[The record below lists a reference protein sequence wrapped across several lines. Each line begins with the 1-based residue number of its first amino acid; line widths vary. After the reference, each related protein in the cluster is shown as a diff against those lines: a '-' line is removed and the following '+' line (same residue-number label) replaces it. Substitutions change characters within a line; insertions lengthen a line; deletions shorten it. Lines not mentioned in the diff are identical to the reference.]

1 MGTRVTFTSA
11 GKVIDVVR
19 AATILAAARQA
30 GVAVRTRCGGKAGC
44 LLCKVNVSGDAHAV
58 TAPTPPEVRKMGIK
72 ETLGARLAC
81 QVRLNGRT
89 GSVTVEVPED
99 PLIALVRR
107 KLEEQRGESSL
118 W

>member
-1 MGTRVTFTSA
+1 MGTRVTFMPA

-19 AATILAAARQA
+19 PTTILAAARQA
-30 GVAVRTRCGGKAGC
+30 GAAVRTRCGGKAGC

-58 TAPTPPEVRKMGIK
+58 TAPTPPEVRKMGME

-81 QVRLNGRT
+81 QVRLTGRT
-89 GSVTVEVPED
+89 GSVTVDVPED
-99 PLIALVRR
+99 PLKALIRR
-107 KLEEQRGESSL
+107 KLEEQRDEDAL

>member
-1 MGTRVTFTSA
+1 VGTRVTFMPA
-11 GKVIDVVR
+11 GKMIDVVR
-19 AATILAAARQA
+19 PTTLLAAARQA

-58 TAPTPPEVRKMGIK
+58 TAPTPPEARKMGME
-72 ETLGARLAC
+72 ETLGPRLAC
-81 QVRLNGRT
+81 QVRVSGRS

-99 PLIALVRR
+99 PLKALVRR
-107 KLEEQRGESSL
+107 KLEEQRGEDGL